1 MFSLNRIRMNSKKMR
16 KKIGFIKV
24 IQLWGIVFL
33 TALASVIV
41 GIDLVTTYYY
51 SNIHMDTLRTDHVEQ
66 QKQMSKREVERVVG
80 MMNYDRTQND
90 ALKGT
95 KSYVNVEKLQA
106 EWMERINNIRFG
118 KNLVGYLFAND
129 WKGKSLAHGAQPNLI
144 NKELWEYE
152 DSRGNKTTQLLI
164 AESKKKDGG
173 FSNFWWRK
181 PDTGKE
187 SPKIVYS
194 KGIPEWELFV
204 GSGVYV
210 DDIEQNIAILQ
221 EVLDKQTKTKI
232 FISLIIVVIAF
243 ALFLIVFKLLSNRL
257 RKDLNLF
264 ISFFDQAAFS
274 DKKIDR
280 ETVQFVEFDQ
290 MAEYA
295 NKMLQDKVK
304 VEEKIRTLSSVV
316 EQSTEGM
323 AITEFDGK
331 IIYVNKAWCKM
342 HGYKGP
348 KELLG
353 KSLALFHNKEQL
365 KNDVE
370 PFNDKV
376 KKHGTYSG
384 EVGHITKEGKAF
396 PTLMT
401 TTLLKDDQGNP
412 VSLSGIAKDITE
424 HKRSETAIR
433 ISEEKYHS
441 LVENIP
447 DVLWT
452 TDQYGNTTYISPAV
466 KKIYGYSPEEIY
478 RGGDHLW
485 FDRIHPNDT
494 EKVMQAYQELFNKNK
509 RYIIEYRIKRKDGKW
524 VWLYDKSTGIRE
536 KDGKTYADGIF
547 TDITELRRAEESL
560 KEYSER
566 LEQMVEERTK
576 ELKDAQEQLVRREKL
591 AILGQLAGGVGHEL
605 RNPLGVI
612 SNAVYYLKMVMPD
625 AEETIKEYLETISE
639 EVNRSTKIIS
649 DLLDFSRIK
658 SVDREETAVSDLVAQ
673 VLEKQPTPE
682 NIKLA
687 TTIPSD
693 FPPVFVDNRQISQV
707 LVNLVTNACQAMPEG
722 GKLSISAQAKKDK
735 VQVSFTDTGSGISK
749 ENMKN
754 LFEPLFTTKA
764 RGIGLG
770 LAVSKNLVE
779 ANGGS
784 IEVESEEGKGSIFS
798 VILPIKEVA

>member
-1 MFSLNRIRMNSKKMR
+1 MFF
-16 KKIGFIKV
+16 FIK
-24 IQLWGIVFL
+24 
-33 TALASVIV
+33 
-41 GIDLVTTYYY
+41 
-51 SNIHMDTLRTDHVEQ
+51 
-66 QKQMSKREVERVVG
+66 
-80 MMNYDRTQND
+80 
-90 ALKGT
+90 
-95 KSYVNVEKLQA
+95 
-106 EWMERINNIRFG
+106 
-118 KNLVGYLFAND
+118 
-129 WKGKSLAHGAQPNLI
+129 
-144 NKELWEYE
+144 
-152 DSRGNKTTQLLI
+152 
-164 AESKKKDGG
+164 
-173 FSNFWWRK
+173 
-181 PDTGKE
+181 
-187 SPKIVYS
+187 
-194 KGIPEWELFV
+194 
-204 GSGVYV
+204 
-210 DDIEQNIAILQ
+210 
-221 EVLDKQTKTKI
+221 
-232 FISLIIVVIAF
+232 
-243 ALFLIVFKLLSNRL
+243 
-257 RKDLNLF
+257 
-264 ISFFDQAAFS
+264 
-274 DKKIDR
+274 
-280 ETVQFVEFDQ
+280 TV
-290 MAEYA
+290 
-295 NKMLQDKVK
+295 
-304 VEEKIRTLSSVV
+304 
-316 EQSTEGM
+316 
-323 AITEFDGK
+323 
-331 IIYVNKAWCKM
+331 
-342 HGYKGP
+342 P
-348 KELLG
+348 
-353 KSLALFHNKEQL
+353 
-365 KNDVE
+365 
-370 PFNDKV
+370 
-376 KKHGTYSG
+376 
-384 EVGHITKEGKAF
+384 
-396 PTLMT
+396 
-401 TTLLKDDQGNP
+401 
-412 VSLSGIAKDITE
+412 
-424 HKRSETAIR
+424 
-433 ISEEKYHS
+433 
-441 LVENIP
+441 
-447 DVLWT
+447 
-452 TDQYGNTTYISPAV
+452 
-466 KKIYGYSPEEIY
+466 
-478 RGGDHLW
+478 
-485 FDRIHPNDT
+485 
-494 EKVMQAYQELFNKNK
+494 
-509 RYIIEYRIKRKDGKW
+509 
-524 VWLYDKSTGIRE
+524 
-536 KDGKTYADGIF
+536 YADGIF